1 MSSFLSS
8 FSIARK
14 LAVLASLVV
23 VGAVLGG
30 ALLVTNAGSL
40 GIWARLGAGMAA
52 LASAGLA
59 LWLARSVSR
68 RIGQLQDAVAGLA
81 NGGEPAAGP
90 EMPSDE
96 VAEMCTQLSA
106 VWRRACETARQQ
118 AQALAEQASASDAA
132 SAPAPLDQLIR
143 SAIDCT
149 SSNLMVADP
158 DGVIVYM
165 NPVVRAMLTSRQ
177 AELRKVLPEFDV
189 EKVVGTNF
197 DAFHR
202 NPSHQQNLLRRLQGV
217 HRSQITVAGLHF
229 GLQAS
234 PIHDERGRRIG
245 SVVEWRDRT
254 DEVRAQ
260 KEVGVLVEAAADGDF
275 TCRIPLEGKDGFN
288 RDLSVQ
294 LNRLVETFV
303 ETLREVRSAT
313 LQLGAASDEVS
324 QTSQSLSQA
333 AATQA
338 ASVEET
344 TAALQQIAES
354 VNENAR
360 NAASTDRIASAASDE
375 ATRGGEAVGRTV
387 EAMRTIAG
395 KIAIIDDIAYQ
406 TNLLALN
413 AAIEAAR
420 AGEHGKGFAV
430 VAAEVRKLAERSQVA
445 AREIGDVAT
454 SSVELSENAGELLR
468 RMVPQI
474 GQTCELV
481 QQISSASEDQSRN
494 VKQINGAMN
503 QLSSGSQQTASAS
516 EELAATS
523 EELSAHARQL
533 QDVIERFRFDPS

>member
-30 ALLVTNAGSL
+30 ALLVANAGSL

-59 LWLARSVSR
+59 LWLAHSVSR
-68 RIGQLQDAVAGLA
+68 RIGQLQDAVTGLA
-81 NGGEPAAGP
+81 NGGERAAGP

-96 VAEMCTQLSA
+96 VAEMCAQLSA
-106 VWRRACETARQQ
+106 VWRRACETGRQQ

-217 HRSQITVAGLHF
+217 HKAQITVAGLHF

-533 QDVIERFRFDPS
+533 QDVIERFRFDPT